1 MTDEK
6 RLREE
11 LNDLLR
17 HLKALEQESKEKSK
31 QYEGKDMYYLEGVC
45 MGEEAGYYLA
55 ASMLETVLIC
65 NNMKGKED

>member
-1 MTDEK
+1 MIDEK

-11 LNDLLR
+11 LNHLLR
-17 HLKALEQESKEKSK
+17 QLKALEQESKEKSK

-55 ASMLETVLIC
+55 ASMLETVMIC
-65 NNMKGKED
+65 NGISRKED